1 MAVSPNKRS
10 DILNM
15 TVGELEESNRKSK
28 AEIKDH
34 LNMIDRLNDTIVEQ
48 QQIINDLI
56 LPGDVKETPLYRRR
70 WGTSNLGKGYKEGEI
85 LKQYQDDIRQKRQLI
100 GFSQNMVRNAE
111 IRIKTNMYDLRQL
124 HQKPTKAAKPTLSKP
139 RSKPRSTSR
148 SRSRTRSGSRS
159 RTRSGSKGS
168 KKSPTKGGRKRRTKR
183 RR

>member
-124 HQKPTKAAKPTLSKP
+124 HQKPTKAAKPTLSKH
-139 RSKPRSTSR
+139 RSNSR
-148 SRSRTRSGSRS
+148 SRSRTRSRS
-159 RTRSGSKGS
+159 RSGSKGG
-168 KKSPTKGGRKRRTKR
+168 KKSPTKSGRKRRTKKR
-183 RR
+183 R